1 MHRHMSEIA
10 RRALLEPLFANVFA
24 QCAAR
29 ELEVAE

>member
-1 MHRHMSEIA
+1 MHRRMGEIA
-10 RRALLEPLFANVFA
+10 CRALFEPLFANVFA

>member
-10 RRALLEPLFANVFA
+10 RRALFEPIFTSVFA